1 MSAPL
6 KTDAVAGAFRDACL
20 AELEALKPGNVHRF
34 SDGHDM
40 TVADFV
46 AKVRSGAPVTTANP
60 VFHYRGRMPVFPY
73 LQDVEVAAAY
83 MFLIDYPPQAG
94 DSKRQ

>member
-1 MSAPL
+1 LSAALTP
-6 KTDAVAGAFRDACL
+6 DAVAGAFRDACL

-46 AKVRSGAPVTTANP
+46 ASA
-60 VFHYRGRMPVFPY
+60 
-73 LQDVEVAAAY
+73 DAARP
-83 MFLIDYPPQAG
+83 LIA
-94 DSKRQ
+94 R